1 MNAGNP
7 FDIAGRVAIITG
19 ASTGLGEQFA
29 RAMHAAGAHV
39 VLAARRIELVE
50 EVVAHLGG
58 GLAVR
63 CDVTDA
69 GDRAALVESALRA
82 HGHIDVL
89 VNNAGTA
96 QAQPAIDE
104 SIDGLRAVM
113 ETNLNAVFALCQLA
127 APSMI
132 ERGAGSIV
140 NIASLSY
147 ARSVDRYALAAYAAS
162 KGAVVALTRE
172 LAAQWGS
179 DGVRVNAIAP
189 AFFPSN
195 LSGWL
200 RDPEQVEWISGHTA
214 LGRPGRREELDGTL
228 LYLASDAS
236 SYVTGQTIVVDGG
249 WTVY

>member
-1 MNAGNP
+1 MNASP
-7 FDIAGRVAIITG
+7 FDISGRVAIITG

-39 VLAARRIELVE
+39 VLAARRVELVE
-50 EVVAHLGG
+50 KVVAELGG

-69 GDRAALVESALRA
+69 QDREGLVDAALRA

-89 VNNAGTA
+89 VNNAGVA
-96 QAQPAIDE
+96 DAQPAMDE
-104 SIDGLRAVM
+104 SIAGLRSVM
-113 ETNLNAVFALCQLA
+113 ETNLHAVFALCQLA
-127 APSMI
+127 EPSMI

-147 ARSVDRYALAAYAAS
+147 ARSLDRYALASYAAS

-172 LAAQWGS
+172 LAAQWGR

-200 RDPEQVEWISGHTA
+200 QDPAQVDWISGRTA
-214 LGRPGRREELDGTL
+214 LRRPGRREELDGTL

-236 SYVTGQTIVVDGG
+236 SYVTGQTLVVDGG